1 MNEFLKDVFIKDMA
15 DVNRVEGITD
25 EYVWYNSKLL
35 INKMSSWQTEF
46 EKITMVME
54 ARHKEHLKIISNL
67 LDECKKLKDGKDAFD
82 KYAGETKREWKDL
95 TDEDYQ
101 KIHQSLLNMSGFSFN
116 TIAKAI
122 EDACKDKNK

>member
-15 DVNRVEGITD
+15 EVNRVEGITE

-46 EKITMVME
+46 EKVVMVME

-67 LDECKKLKDGKDAFD
+67 LDEIKKLKEENNELKRSGDHINSGQGNNQ
-82 KYAGETKREWKDL
+82 AG
-95 TDEDYQ
+95 
-101 KIHQSLLNMSGFSFN
+101 
-116 TIAKAI
+116 
-122 EDACKDKNK
+122 

>member
-1 MNEFLKDVFIKDMA
+1 MNEFLKDVFVKDMA

-46 EKITMVME
+46 EKIVMVME

-67 LDECKKLKDGKDAFD
+67 LDEVKKLKEGKDAF
-82 KYAGETKREWKDL
+82 ER
-95 TDEDYQ
+95 
-101 KIHQSLLNMSGFSFN
+101 SGNNLHSGQGN
-116 TIAKAI
+116 NQA
-122 EDACKDKNK
+122 D